1 MIQAAAESG
10 AGTGRRVTAAEADEE
25 FSAYVAAR
33 RKALMRTAYLLAGD
47 HHAAEDLVQSALAR
61 VYASWRRIRHK
72 DAIDA
77 YVRRTLLNEHLGI
90 WRRAWR
96 RLEHSTDEL
105 PERAAPPPVVEGTD
119 LDVELWNAIQGL
131 APRQRAVIVLR
142 YYEDLS
148 EAEIANALDCSEGT
162 VKSTSARSIAKLREQ
177 LGTGTST
184 GKEVNR

>member
-1 MIQAAAESG
+1 MIQAATEPG
-10 AGTGRRVTAAEADEE
+10 TTTGRRATAAEVDEE

-61 VYASWRRIRHK
+61 VYASWRRIRHRG
-72 DAIDA
+72 AVDA

-96 RLEHSTDEL
+96 RFEHSTDEI
-105 PERAAPPPVVEGTD
+105 PENAAPPPVVEDTD
-119 LDVELWNAIQGL
+119 LDVELWNAIQVL

-148 EAEIANALDCSEGT
+148 VNEIANALGCSEGT

-177 LGTGTST
+177 LGTG
-184 GKEVNR
+184 KEVDR